1 MTNLPYSLYLKK
13 RRIKTKKLKTFTP
26 LNLILSGSRSD
37 NGIIVFLSNHDIEN
51 ISCKYSA
58 SSVLTGP
65 LANVLI
71 LIDGNVFEKL

>member
-37 NGIIVFLSNHDIEN
+37 NGIIGLLSTEDIAMVYMVSPN
-51 ISCKYSA
+51 TQLKLDY
-58 SSVLTGP
+58 LT
-65 LANVLI
+65 
-71 LIDGNVFEKL
+71 